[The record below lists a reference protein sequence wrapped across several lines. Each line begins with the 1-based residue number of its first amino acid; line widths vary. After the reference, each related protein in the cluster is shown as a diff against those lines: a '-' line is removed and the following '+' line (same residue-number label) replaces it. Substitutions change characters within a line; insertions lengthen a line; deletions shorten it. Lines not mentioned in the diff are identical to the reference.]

1 MKNKL
6 GTIACLLA
14 VVQVMLIL
22 VSWVIAAAFPELNT
36 HSLLSS
42 EGIRWF
48 FGRFVDNMQTRF
60 LVWIILVTIA
70 LGAFNTS
77 GLTSAIS
84 PRISAPLHYRQRMA
98 LRVVGIELIVL
109 LVAIVLLTAIPHAV
123 LLSVTGSLWPSSFS
137 ASIIP
142 IVTFIVSICSITYG
156 LISGKLKTNADV
168 YHALT
173 IGPAQCA
180 FILPLY
186 ILIVQL
192 VQSALFVFNQI

>member
-84 PRISAPLHYRQRMA
+84 PRTSAPLHYRQRMA
-98 LRVVGIELIVL
+98 LRVVGIELIIL

-142 IVTFIVSICSITYG
+142 IVTFIVSICSIT
-156 LISGKLKTNADV
+156 
-168 YHALT
+168 
-173 IGPAQCA
+173 
-180 FILPLY
+180 
-186 ILIVQL
+186 
-192 VQSALFVFNQI
+192 

>member
-48 FGRFVDNMQTRF
+48 FGRFVDN
-60 LVWIILVTIA
+60 L
-70 LGAFNTS
+70 
-77 GLTSAIS
+77 
-84 PRISAPLHYRQRMA
+84 QRMA